1 MTGVAIIGTGN
12 ISQYHIDSYL
22 AFPEKCKITHLV
34 DLYPEKAEQLNQKN
48 KLNARILTSYKDLL
62 DEKEVDLVSICTP
75 PSMHQEPALAL
86 LLAGK
91 HIIVEKPM
99 AMSLEQCDAMIEGAK
114 KSGRILSP
122 VAQNRFRE
130 PVVNL
135 RKVLESGKI
144 GRVLH
149 AQIDSSWWRG
159 HSYYDLWWRGA
170 WKTEG
175 GGCTLNHAV
184 HHIDM
189 LGWMLGRPSRVT
201 AVMSNV
207 AHDNAEVE
215 DISIAIMQYD
225 DGLCA
230 PGALVQVTSSLIHHG
245 EEQRLVFQGEKAR
258 VSAPWEVYASKTQP
272 NGFPV
277 EDTEYEQEIIAYY
290 NGLSGIEYQAHR
302 GQIHNVLAAIEKGE
316 QALVGGDDGRLTI
329 ELITAVYKSAS
340 EQKTVLLP
348 IKKDDPFYTLEGR
361 LQKVPCFFEK
371 TGNAKEL
378 SGAITVGGNY
388 GKNS

>member
-91 HIIVEKPM
+91 HVIVEKPM

-225 DGLCA
+225 HGLCA

-258 VSAPWEVYASKTQP
+258 VSAPWAVYASKAQP

-277 EDTEYEQEIIAYY
+277 EDTEYEQEITSYH
-290 NGLSGIEYQAHR
+290 NGLSGIEYQAHH
-302 GQIHNVLAAIEKGE
+302 GQIHNVLAAIETGE
-316 QALVGGDDGRLTI
+316 KAFVGGDDGRLTI

-340 EQKTVLLP
+340 EQKTILLP

-361 LQKVPCFFEK
+361 LQKVPYFFEK

-378 SGAITVGGNY
+378 SGGITVGSNY
-388 GKNS
+388 GKSS